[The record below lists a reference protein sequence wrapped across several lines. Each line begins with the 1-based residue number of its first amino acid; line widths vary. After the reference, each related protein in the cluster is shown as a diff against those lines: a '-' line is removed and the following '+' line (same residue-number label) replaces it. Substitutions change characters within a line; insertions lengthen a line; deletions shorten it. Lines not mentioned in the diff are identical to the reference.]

1 MIDFHSHIL
10 PNVDDGSRSVVESV
24 KLLEMLSQQG
34 AKTVC
39 ATPHFMA
46 TEQEPESFFE
56 KRQASYEALLPELNS
71 SLPSVR
77 LGAEVLYY
85 SGISRMSELS
95 RFCIEG
101 TKLLLLEMPFHSW
114 NEYVVKEVLELSC
127 SGEFQ
132 VMLAHIERYLPY
144 QSEGIWKKFLEY
156 DVVMQSNASF
166 FLGFRT
172 KRKAL
177 KMLREG
183 KTHLLGS
190 DCHNIT
196 SRQPELGAARAV
208 IAKKLGEDFLRF
220 YDKRAQRFL
229 EGLE

>member
-1 MIDFHSHIL
+1 MIDFHSHVL
-10 PNVDDGSRSVVESV
+10 PNIDDGSRSVTESV
-24 KLLEMLSQQG
+24 TLLEMLSTQG
-34 AKTVC
+34 VKTVC

-46 TEQEPESFFE
+46 TEDEPEAFFE
-56 KRQASYEALLPELNS
+56 KRRRSFESLKNELAASAPDL
-71 SLPSVR
+71 R

-85 SGISRMSELS
+85 SGISRLSELS

-101 TKLLLLEMPFHSW
+101 SRLLLLEMPFHAW

-132 VMLAHIERYLPY
+132 LVLAHIERYLPY
-144 QSEGIWKKFLEY
+144 QSEEVFEKLLEY
-156 DVVMQSNASF
+156 DVVMQSNAAF
-166 FLGFRT
+166 FLKFRT

-177 KMLREG
+177 RMLSEG
-183 KTHLLGS
+183 KIHLLGS

-196 SRQPELGAARAV
+196 SRQPELAAARAV
-208 IAKKLGEDFLRF
+208 IERKLGSDFLSF
-220 YDKRAQRFL
+220 YDERAERFL